1 MKDRIVQ
8 VEQGLLRGMFGSD
21 PRVKVFRGVPYA
33 KPPVG
38 NLRWHSP
45 VEAEPWEGILNCY
58 EYGQISIQSVPGGD
72 PNEFWTRELHP
83 CGPEFKMGEDCLY
96 LNIYTPAKTGEEKL
110 PVFCYIHG
118 GGYQGGYAFEQ
129 EFDWEH
135 LAARGVVVVGIT
147 YRLGLFGFLAHP
159 ELSAEAPDAPK
170 GNYGV
175 EDQCFALKW
184 V

>member
-38 NLRWHSP
+38 DLRWHSP

-72 PNEFWTRELHP
+72 PAGNRLKKPDSRPYE
-83 CGPEFKMGEDCLY
+83 GPGTQHC
-96 LNIYTPAKTGEEKL
+96 
-110 PVFCYIHG
+110 
-118 GGYQGGYAFEQ
+118 
-129 EFDWEH
+129 
-135 LAARGVVVVGIT
+135 R
-147 YRLGLFGFLAHP
+147 R
-159 ELSAEAPDAPK
+159 
-170 GNYGV
+170 
-175 EDQCFALKW
+175 
-184 V
+184 